1 MQCNLPALLD
11 DNFGP
16 MLIPR
21 SSDSVTPPDTNLSYW
36 KASDQTEQPR
46 PNFAA
51 YCDTDESWLE
61 NERINLSSAFG
72 KELWQRSGWST
83 QIL

>member
-1 MQCNLPALLD
+1 LLD
-11 DNFGP
+11 DNVSSI
-16 MLIPR
+16 LISR
-21 SSDSVTPPDTNLSYW
+21 SSDSVTPTDTNPSYW

-61 NERINLSSAFG
+61 NERINLSSTFG
-72 KELWQRSGWST
+72 KELWQRSGGST